1 MKVKNDGKC
10 QGYETMVWNNVRNI
24 WLWGCYNIILY
35 CILFSQTFQYM
46 YFTMQWLH
54 IIFSLYQLLNNMH

>member
-24 WLWGCYNIILY
+24 WLWGCYYIILY